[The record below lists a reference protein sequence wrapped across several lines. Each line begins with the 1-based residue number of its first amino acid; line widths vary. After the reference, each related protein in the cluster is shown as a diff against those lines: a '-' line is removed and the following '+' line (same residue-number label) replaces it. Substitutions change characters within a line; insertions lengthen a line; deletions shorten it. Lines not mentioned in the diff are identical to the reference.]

1 DPKAYEKQAKNLASN
16 IKDKAGNLLD
26 KAKELNTEENRNFLQ
41 KIWDSIIEFFK
52 KIINWLL
59 SWF

>member
-1 DPKAYEKQAKNLASN
+1 M
-16 IKDKAGNLLD
+16 LD

-41 KIWDSIIEFFK
+41 KIWDSIVEFFK